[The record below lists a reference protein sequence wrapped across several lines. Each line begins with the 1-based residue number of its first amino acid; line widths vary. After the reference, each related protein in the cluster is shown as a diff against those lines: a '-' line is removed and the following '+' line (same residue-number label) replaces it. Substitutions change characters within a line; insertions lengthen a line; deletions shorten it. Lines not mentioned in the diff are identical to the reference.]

1 MSTTESVLVAMTDLV
16 CCIVHRNFK
25 GTCVHYDVTT
35 FCDVSKTANRL
46 QLLSFTSTLRSGDM
60 DGCMYVVVDSEY
72 HHHHMVA
79 HFLPYCTN
87 YSNGRS
93 SFLNIIGNIDRN
105 VLTRSDFQVM
115 KTLL

>member
-35 FCDVSKTANRL
+35 FCYVSETANRL
-46 QLLSFTSTLRSGDM
+46 RLLYFTSTLRSGDG

-72 HHHHMVA
+72 HHHIEVGHSLKKCFNKISTFCIFHSKAESLMRTV
-79 HFLPYCTN
+79 HQNL
-87 YSNGRS
+87 
-93 SFLNIIGNIDRN
+93 
-105 VLTRSDFQVM
+105 
-115 KTLL
+115 